1 MSSSFRLHPSAF
13 HLYAFPQAARFGRM
27 LAKGKIYERSS
38 MTAALKAKFVS
49 QIDKMTWQYK
59 LSPETINLQ
68 STDAVLEIQVFNILL
83 KGDDIDE
90 VVLRTIDK
98 VIPFP
103 IYFQLISQGRVKAK
117 AAYKRPSEGNNK
129 QWLIE
134 AYFESEWVSL
144 DTPLQPLPIALDLEK
159 LYALLLKSL
168 MPIDVVEHVPS
179 GNMEKQVA
187 WIKELQSK
195 EKAYERLKAKR
206 DKEKQFNRKVELNQQ
221 LKQMKQDIEHI
232 KAGQK

>member
-1 MSSSFRLHPSAF
+1 MLFD
-13 HLYAFPQAARFGRM
+13 FPKQTKFGRM
-27 LAKGKIYERSS
+27 LAKGKIYERSR
-38 MTAALKAKFVS
+38 MTVALKAKFVS

-59 LSPETINLQ
+59 LSPETINLKA
-68 STDAVLEIQVFNILL
+68 TDAVPEIQVFNILL

-98 VIPFP
+98 AIPFP

-117 AAYKRPSEGNNK
+117 AAYKRPSESNNK

-144 DTPLQPLPIALDLEK
+144 DMPLKPLPIALDLEK
-159 LYALLLKSL
+159 LYALMLKSL
-168 MPIDVVEHVPS
+168 MPHDVVEHVPS
-179 GNMEKQVA
+179 GNMERQVA
-187 WIKELQSK
+187 WIKALQSK
-195 EKAYERLKAKR
+195 EKAYERLKTKR

-221 LKQMKQDIEHI
+221 LKQMQQEIEHI
-232 KAGQK
+232 KAGQE